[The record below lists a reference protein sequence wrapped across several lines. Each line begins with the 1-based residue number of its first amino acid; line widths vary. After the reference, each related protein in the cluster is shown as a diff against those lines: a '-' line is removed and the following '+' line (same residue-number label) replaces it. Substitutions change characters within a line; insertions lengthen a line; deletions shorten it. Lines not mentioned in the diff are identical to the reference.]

1 MTLLLLA
8 PTSISV
14 FSIAHAGRKNGE
26 QAAGGSFSSGR
37 RRGGGGGT
45 RPQQMRLR
53 RGRKRPSVAADVVG
67 KAEVALAPVHDAD
80 GAGKGRIRR
89 NSWEDL
95 LMKPGKWEG

>member
-1 MTLLLLA
+1 MVNRRQGDPLA
-8 PTSISV
+8 V
-14 FSIAHAGRKNGE
+14 ADVGE
-26 QAAGGSFSSGR
+26 
-37 RRGGGGGT
+37 GGGGT

-95 LMKPGKWEG
+95 LMKPGMWEG